1 MTYLW
6 LTHEMEITLFY
17 NPFKW
22 FIMSIKTYEIA
33 GKDECRLRT
42 VFCGVAVNMEFKG
55 GDYANRKNATLRTS
69 NPFVQDAIE
78 SDPRFGSVIRLTWV
92 DGERVGQKGKAAKP
106 SEQKVKEVKS
116 VKNVND
122 AIAYFAREGETVDS
136 EAQIEALMEKH
147 NVAFPAWKRA
157 SAT

>member
-1 MTYLW
+1 MS
-6 LTHEMEITLFY
+6 HK
-17 NPFKW
+17 FKK
-22 FIMSIKTYEIA
+22 MSIKTYEIA

-42 VFCGVAVNMEFKG
+42 VFCGVPVNMEFKG
-55 GDYANRKNATLRTS
+55 GDYANRKNARLRTG

-78 SDPRFGSVIRLTWV
+78 SDPRFGSIIRLSAV
-92 DGERVGQKGKAAKP
+92 DGERVGQKGRAAKP
-106 SEQKVKEVKS
+106 SASKTKEVKT

-136 EAQIEALMEKH
+136 EAQIEALMDKYK
-147 NVAFPAWKRA
+147 VSFPAWKRA